1 MHQNDGES
9 GQTVI
14 SWALLAA
21 MLACVV
27 WGSVNSLMEKAV
39 LPYEAA
45 ERAMTGEVPAEEQKE
60 PDPPYEY
67 ELQAQACAS
76 NLSGLHPNARYVYI
90 SAPALFAATP
100 YSAVNVPFTDVL
112 QLSSPEATAAFFVER
127 FNTHIPAFLSAW
139 PLASVPYARNL
150 GGGVVAVRAE
160 EPFTLGT
167 PGGAAPEMC
176 LNGSAVKVSD

>member
-1 MHQNDGES
+1 MHMNDGES

-27 WGSVNSLMEKAV
+27 WGSVASLMEKAV
-39 LPYEAA
+39 LPFEAA
-45 ERAMTGEVPAEEQKE
+45 ERAMPGEAPAEEQKE
-60 PDPPYEY
+60 PDPPYKY

-76 NLSGLHPNARYVYI
+76 NLPSLTTNARYAHV

-100 YSAVNVPFTDVL
+100 YPAVNVPFLDAP
-112 QLSSPEATAAFFVER
+112 QLFTPEATAALFVER
-127 FNTHIPAFLSAW
+127 FNAHISAWLSAW
-139 PLASVPYARNL
+139 PLAPVPYARNL

-160 EPFTLGT
+160 APFTLGD
-167 PGGAAPEMC
+167 AAAEMC
-176 LNGSAVKVSD
+176 LNGSAVQVSE